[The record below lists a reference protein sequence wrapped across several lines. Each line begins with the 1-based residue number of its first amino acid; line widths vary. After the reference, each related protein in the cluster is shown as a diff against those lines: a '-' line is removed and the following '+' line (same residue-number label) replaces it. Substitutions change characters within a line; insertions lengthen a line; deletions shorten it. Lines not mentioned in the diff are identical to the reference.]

1 MAVQL
6 KISSI
11 KSINGSSL
19 NTIIDLSNFNFSTI
33 KSAIDEFLTS
43 INYSQVDGE
52 IAVDIQGI
60 STNSIIIRNG
70 LTVYGTQQQ
79 NGSYPEVIKMYPT
92 GAITAKN
99 VVVEDVLEGKRLRL
113 KVYGVLPPTAVP
125 GEIVYITAQNGRVE
139 GFYGYLQS
147 TGWCLLSCG
156 GTGEGICTASVTRS
170 VTPNVISG
178 DGELLSPGL
187 LPIPAPIA
195 TTMYLLFVNGHQIT
209 IGDGDI
215 SASAYFSKDGGVTAT
230 IYAQVDVTD
239 ELYWN
244 TTSAGYG
251 LDSGDF
257 VTLMYSTVDAN
268 CAGAN
273 GTICITNILTAGNTE
288 SVFAQV
294 GVDVIMED
302 PASANCPIT
311 VCTLPIPTIEPEGI
325 DLPYGYFLTN
335 SVLAFDI
342 STSCAGCALIGFG
355 LPQTMTET
363 EFDSVRIFEEI
374 SGVYTDVTILTGPY
388 APNYSTRTIYA
399 EICDFGAFYLI
410 PVDSAIPTTTTTT
423 AAPTTTTAAPTTSTT
438 TSAPTTSTTT
448 SAPTTSTTTAAPTTT
463 TTTVAETTSTTT
475 VEPTT
480 TTTIEPTT
488 TTTIEPTTTTTTTR
502 VDPTTTTTEAPT
514 TSTTTVAETTSTTTV
529 GERTTTTTTRSGEIT
544 TTTTISCDGF
554 IATIN
559 GPGPF
564 DIILDGFDGIGY
576 TITQDG
582 SDITSGTLPDSL
594 PGIGLAIEKLLTITL
609 ANGCVFTYAFDEGL
623 GTWELFTGST
633 TTTTTE
639 AATTSTTTAAPEPA
653 TTTTTVAPTTT
664 TTTEA
669 STTSTTTKAEPT
681 TTTTTLTE
689 IFRSINCETSTV
701 INIDFTTI
709 LAITP
714 EIGQVYYL
722 TFDDSS
728 EGCYTILSSATGTAN
743 RIANTA
749 SDPIADCMSC
759 LPTTTTT
766 TIAPTTTTTT
776 EPISEP
782 TTTTTLE
789 PGLTTTTTA
798 EPRPTTSTTTV
809 EPTTSTT
816 TVEPTT
822 STTTVEPTTSTT
834 TVEPT
839 TTTTTTV
846 EPTTTTTTEPI
857 SEPTTTTTTV
867 EPTTTTTTRVDPTT
881 TTTTEPIS
889 EPTTTTTTVEPTTTT
904 TTEPI
909 SEPTTTT
916 TTVEPTTSTTTRVDP
931 TTTTTTVEPTTSTT
945 TVEPTTSTTT
955 IAPTTTSTTT
965 VEPTTSTT
973 TIAPTTTSTTTVE
986 PEFETTTTTTAEP
999 TTTTTTVFDGEVT
1012 TTTTAN
1018 PCNCVSVENTM
1029 DGPNDFDYTD
1039 CDGNLQMTQI
1049 AAFTTVSL
1057 CVLSYPDN
1065 AIFNVTPSGSCAFN
1079 GEIWSCVIGETTTTT
1094 TRRP

>member
-170 VTPNVISG
+170 VTPNTVSG
-178 DGELLSPGL
+178 DQELLSPGL

-195 TTMYLLFVNGHQIT
+195 TTMYLLFVNGAQIT
-209 IGDGDI
+209 IGDGDAG
-215 SASAYFSKDGGVTAT
+215 ASAYFSKDGGVTAT

-244 TTSAGYG
+244 TTIAGYG
-251 LDSGDF
+251 LDSEDF
-257 VTLMYSTVDAN
+257 VTLMYSTVDVN

-342 STSCAGCALIGFG
+342 STGCSGCAIIGFG
-355 LPQTMTET
+355 LPQTMGET

-399 EICDFGAFYLI
+399 EICNFGAFYLI
-410 PVDSAIPTTTTTT
+410 PVDTAIPTTTTTT
-423 AAPTTTTAAPTTSTT
+423 AAPTTTT
-438 TSAPTTSTTT
+438 
-448 SAPTTSTTTAAPTTT
+448 TAAPTTT
-463 TTTVAETTSTTT
+463 TTTAAA
-475 VEPTT
+475 TT
-480 TTTIEPTT
+480 TTTA
-488 TTTIEPTTTTTTTR
+488 
-502 VDPTTTTTEAPT
+502 APT
-514 TSTTTVAETTSTTTV
+514 TSTTTEAATTSTTTASGTTTTTTAAPTTSTTTEAATTSTTTAAATTTTTAAPTTSTTTEAATTSTTTI
-529 GERTTTTTTRSGEIT
+529 GETTTTTTRLGETTTTTTRSGEIT

-554 IATIN
+554 VANIN

-564 DIILDGFDGIGY
+564 DITLNGFDGIGY

-582 SDITSGTLPDSL
+582 DVIASGILPDSL
-594 PGIGLAIEKLLTITL
+594 PGIGLAIEKLLVITL
-609 ANGCVFTYAFDEGL
+609 DNGCVFTYAFDEGL

-633 TTTTTE
+633 TTTTTA
-639 AATTSTTTAAPEPA
+639 AATTSTTTTAPEPA

-664 TTTEA
+664 TTTA
-669 STTSTTTKAEPT
+669 APTTTTTTKAEPT

-714 EIGQVYYL
+714 VIGQVYYL
-722 TFDDSS
+722 TLDDSS

-766 TIAPTTTTTT
+766 TRVDPTTTTTT
-776 EPISEP
+776 EPVSEP
-782 TTTTTLE
+782 TTTTTIE

-798 EPRPTTSTTTV
+798 EPRS
-809 EPTTSTT
+809 
-816 TVEPTT
+816 
-822 STTTVEPTTSTT
+822 
-834 TVEPT
+834 
-839 TTTTTTV
+839 TTTTTV
-846 EPTTTTTTEPI
+846 EPTTTTTTVAPTTTTTTVA
-857 SEPTTTTTTV
+857 PTTTTTTV
-867 EPTTTTTTRVDPTT
+867 EPTTTTTVAPEFDTT
-881 TTTTEPIS
+881 TTTTEAA
-889 EPTTTTTTVEPTTTT
+889 TTTTT
-904 TTEPI
+904 I
-909 SEPTTTT
+909 
-916 TTVEPTTSTTTRVDP
+916 
-931 TTTTTTVEPTTSTT
+931 
-945 TVEPTTSTTT
+945 
-955 IAPTTTSTTT
+955 
-965 VEPTTSTT
+965 
-973 TIAPTTTSTTTVE
+973 
-986 PEFETTTTTTAEP
+986 
-999 TTTTTTVFDGEVT
+999 FDGEVT

-1018 PCNCVSVENTM
+1018 PCNCISVENTI
-1029 DGPNDFDYTD
+1029 DGPSDFDYTD
-1039 CDGNLQMTQI
+1039 CDGNAQMTQI
-1049 AAFTTVSL
+1049 AAFDTISL
-1057 CVLSYPDN
+1057 CVLSYTDN
-1065 AIFNVTPSGSCAFN
+1065 AIFNITSSGSCAFN

-1094 TRRP
+1094 TRRL